1 VTDRSGPRAHVLCS
15 GRKSRRGRRAR
26 PLGSPLVSPARS
38 AAQVAADL
46 KWRAE
51 RVTAG
56 ASRRYGTDFPSR
68 SFICGGPELSPRP
81 TPGKDPLG
89 PRQNARPGLPFGR
102 AQKKAPA
109 KLGLKCRG
117 LSANEHTHPHPD
129 HCMVPVEMGRT
140 PAPHLI
146 KFRLC
151 SRGAEQARGPRPP
164 RATVWPGEP
173 PVG

>member
-1 VTDRSGPRAHVLCS
+1 MWRSRAIPQTNS
-15 GRKSRRGRRAR
+15 GK
-26 PLGSPLVSPARS
+26 GS
-38 AAQVAADL
+38 
-46 KWRAE
+46 
-51 RVTAG
+51 
-56 ASRRYGTDFPSR
+56 
-68 SFICGGPELSPRP
+68 
-81 TPGKDPLG
+81 LG

-151 SRGAEQARGPRPP
+151 SRGAEQARGPRPAP
-164 RATVWPGEP
+164 WRNFVGNNEPGESP
-173 PVG
+173 GGAPLPLGAISPRSDLV